1 MSQVPIIWTG
11 TSTFETGSTPFGFY
25 DTDADFSTDAD
36 KVASFCASRLG
47 YPTVD
52 VEMGSGSFYA
62 CFEEAVTTYGNELY
76 LYQIRNN
83 FINLEA
89 STTGSDLNNK
99 VINPN
104 LGNVIRLAEN
114 YGSEAGSGGN
124 VTWYSG
130 SIPLTASQQEYD
142 LNAWKDTQGIT
153 GSIEV
158 KQVFFQ
164 NTPAI
169 VRYFDPYAGTGY
181 GSQQLL
187 DVFGFGN
194 YSPAINFLL
203 MPIYYD
209 ISVIQAI
216 ELNDTIRKSAFT
228 FELVNNQLR
237 VFPIPNAE
245 GQLFIQYIKVDE
257 RNAPTTTAYSGSN
270 LVTDISN
277 VPYENPTYKYIN
289 APGRYWVFEYTLAL
303 AKELL
308 GYVRGKYSQVP
319 IPGAEVTLNQD
330 ALLSSASDMKAAL
343 IEKLRADLDE
353 NSRRNQLQRKAEEA
367 TAMATTLD
375 QVPIPIYIA

>member
-1 MSQVPIIWTG
+1 MSQSPIIWTG
-11 TSTFETGSTPFGFY
+11 TSDFETGSTPFGFY
-25 DTDADFSTDAD
+25 DTDTNFQSDAD
-36 KVASFCASRLG
+36 KVAQFCASRLG

-83 FINLEA
+83 FLNLEA
-89 STTGSDLNNK
+89 AKTGSELNNS

-104 LGNVIRLAEN
+104 MGSVIRIAEN
-114 YGSEAGSGGN
+114 YGSEAGSGGT

-130 SIPLTASQQEYD
+130 SIPLTSSVQEYD

-158 KQVFFQ
+158 KQVFYQ

-181 GSQQLL
+181 GSQQLM

-216 ELNDTIRKSAFT
+216 EMNDQIRKSAFS
-228 FELVNNQLR
+228 FELVNNQLK
-237 VFPIPNAE
+237 VFPIPNAQ

-257 RNAPTTTAYSGSN
+257 RNAPTSPEFSGGDM
-270 LVTDISN
+270 VTDISN

-289 APGRYWVFEYTLAL
+289 APGRYWIFEYTLAL

-319 IPGAEVTLNQD
+319 VPGAEVTLNQAD
-330 ALLSSASDMKAAL
+330 LLSSATSEKTAL
-343 IEKLRADLDE
+343 IEKLRNDLDE
-353 NSRRNQLQRKAEEA
+353 ASRKMQLQRKAEEA
-367 TAMATTLD
+367 DSMKSTLE
-375 QVPIPIYIA
+375 QVPLPIFIA

>member
-25 DTDADFSTDAD
+25 DTDADFENDAD
-36 KVASFCASRLG
+36 KVAQFCASRLG

-158 KQVFFQ
+158 KQVFYQ

-209 ISVIQAI
+209 VSVIQAI
-216 ELNDTIRKSAFT
+216 EMNDQIRKSAFS
-228 FELVNNQLR
+228 FELVNNNIR
-237 VFPIPNAE
+237 IFPIPNLE

-257 RNAPTTTAYSGSN
+257 RNAPTTPAFSGSN
-270 LVTDISN
+270 MVTDISN
-277 VPYENPTYKYIN
+277 VPYENPTYQFVN
-289 APGRYWVFEYTLAL
+289 APGRYWIFEYTLAL

-319 IPGAEVTLNQD
+319 IPGAEVTLNQAD
-330 ALLSSASDMKAAL
+330 LISAANVEKAAL
-343 IEKLRADLDE
+343 IEKLRTDLDE
-353 NSRRNQLQRKAEEA
+353 NSRKMQLQRKAEEA
-367 TAMATTLD
+367 DSMKTTLE
-375 QVPIPIYIA
+375 QVPLPIFIA

>member
-1 MSQVPIIWTG
+1 MSQSPIIWTG
-11 TSTFETGSTPFGFY
+11 ASTFETGSTPFGFY
-25 DTDADFSTDAD
+25 DADTNFQTDAD
-36 KVASFCASRLG
+36 KVAQFCASRLG

-52 VEMGSGSFYA
+52 VEMGSGSLYA

-83 FINLEA
+83 FLNLEA
-89 STTGSDLNNK
+89 AKTGSELNNS

-104 LGNVIRLAEN
+104 MGSVIRIAEN
-114 YGSEAGSGGN
+114 YGSEAGSGGT

-130 SIPLTASQQEYD
+130 SIPLTSSQQEYD

-158 KQVFFQ
+158 KRVFYQ

-181 GSQQLL
+181 GSQQLM

-216 ELNDTIRKSAFT
+216 ELNDQVRKSAFS
-228 FELVNNQLR
+228 FELVNNQLKI
-237 VFPIPNAE
+237 FPIPNAT

-257 RNAPTTTAYSGSN
+257 RNAPTSPEFSGGDM
-270 LVTDISN
+270 VTDISN

-308 GYVRGKYSQVP
+308 GYIRGKYSQVP
-319 IPGAEVTLNQD
+319 VPGAEVTLNQAD
-330 ALLSSASDMKAAL
+330 LLASATSEKAQL
-343 IEKLRADLDE
+343 IEKLRNDLDE
-353 NSRRNQLQRKAEEA
+353 ASRKMQLQRKAEEA
-367 TAMATTLD
+367 NAMKTTLD
-375 QVPIPIYIA
+375 QVPLPIWIA

>member
-1 MSQVPIIWTG
+1 MSQSPIIWTG

-25 DTDADFSTDAD
+25 DSDTQFSTDAD
-36 KVASFCASRLG
+36 KVANFCASRLG

-83 FINLEA
+83 FLNLEA
-89 STTGSDLNNK
+89 SNTGSALNQS

-104 LGNVIRLAEN
+104 LGSVIRLAEN
-114 YGSEAGSGGN
+114 YGSEAGSGGT

-130 SIPLTASQQEYD
+130 SIPLTASVQDYD
-142 LNAWKDTQGIT
+142 LNAWKNTQGIT

-158 KQVFFQ
+158 KRVFYQ

-209 ISVIQAI
+209 VSVIQAI
-216 ELNDTIRKSAFT
+216 ELNDQIRKSAFT
-228 FELVNNQLR
+228 FELVNNQLK
-237 VFPIPNAE
+237 VFPIPNQT

-257 RNAPTTTAYSGSN
+257 RNAPTAPGTSGSN
-270 LVTDISN
+270 MVTDISN
-277 VPYENPTYKYIN
+277 VPYDNPTYAYVN
-289 APGRYWVFEYTLAL
+289 APGRYWIFEYTLAL

-308 GYVRGKYSQVP
+308 GYIRGKYSQVP
-319 IPGAEVTLNQD
+319 VPGAEVTLNQAD
-330 ALLSSASDMKAAL
+330 LISAANAEKAAL
-343 IEKLRADLDE
+343 IEKLRTDLDE
-353 NSRRNQLQRKAEEA
+353 NSRKMQLQRKAEEA
-367 TAMATTLD
+367 NAMKSTLD
-375 QVPIPIYIA
+375 QVPLPIWIA

>member
-1 MSQVPIIWTG
+1 MSQTPIIWSG
-11 TSTFETGSTPFGFY
+11 TSTFFPGQTPFGFY
-25 DTDADFSTDAD
+25 DYDTNFQVDAD
-36 KVASFCASRLG
+36 KVAQFCASRLG

-83 FINLEA
+83 FLNLEA
-89 STTGSDLNNK
+89 SNTGSALNQS

-104 LGNVIRLAEN
+104 LGSVIRLAEN
-114 YGSEAGSGGN
+114 YGSEAGSGGT

-130 SIPLTASQQEYD
+130 SIPLTASVQEYD

-158 KQVFFQ
+158 KRVFYQ

-209 ISVIQAI
+209 VSVIQAI
-216 ELNDTIRKSAFT
+216 ELNDQIRKSAFT
-228 FELVNNQLR
+228 FELVNNQLK
-237 VFPIPNAE
+237 VFPIPNQT

-257 RNAPTTTAYSGSN
+257 RNAPTAPGTSGSN
-270 LVTDISN
+270 MVTDISN
-277 VPYENPTYKYIN
+277 VPYDNPTYAYVN
-289 APGRYWVFEYTLAL
+289 APGRYWIFEYTLAL

-308 GYVRGKYSQVP
+308 GYIRGKYSQVP
-319 IPGAEVTLNQD
+319 VPGAEVTLNQAD
-330 ALLSSASDMKAAL
+330 LISAANAEKAAL
-343 IEKLRADLDE
+343 IEKLRTDLDE
-353 NSRRNQLQRKAEEA
+353 NSRKMQLQRKAEEA
-367 TAMATTLD
+367 NAMKSTLD
-375 QVPIPIYIA
+375 QVPLPIWIA

>member
-1 MSQVPIIWTG
+1 MSQSPIIWTG

-25 DTDADFSTDAD
+25 DSDTQFSTDAD
-36 KVASFCASRLG
+36 KVAQFCASRLG

-83 FINLEA
+83 FLNLEA
-89 STTGSDLNNK
+89 SNTGSALNQS

-104 LGNVIRLAEN
+104 LGSVIRLAEN
-114 YGSEAGSGGN
+114 YGSEAGSGGT

-130 SIPLTASQQEYD
+130 SIPLTASVQDYD
-142 LNAWKDTQGIT
+142 LNAWKNTQGIT

-158 KQVFFQ
+158 KRVFYQ

-209 ISVIQAI
+209 VSVIQAI
-216 ELNDTIRKSAFT
+216 ELNDQIRKSAFT
-228 FELVNNQLR
+228 FELVNNQLK
-237 VFPIPNAE
+237 VFPIPNQT

-257 RNAPTTTAYSGSN
+257 RNAPTAPGTSGSN
-270 LVTDISN
+270 MVTDISN
-277 VPYENPTYKYIN
+277 VPYDNPTYAYVN
-289 APGRYWVFEYTLAL
+289 APGRYWIFEYTLAL

-308 GYVRGKYSQVP
+308 GYIRGKYSQVP
-319 IPGAEVTLNQD
+319 VPGAEVTLNQAD
-330 ALLSSASDMKAAL
+330 LISAANAEKAAL
-343 IEKLRADLDE
+343 IEKLRTDLDE
-353 NSRRNQLQRKAEEA
+353 NSRKMQLQRKAEEA
-367 TAMATTLD
+367 NAMKSTLD
-375 QVPIPIYIA
+375 QVPLPIWIA

>member
-1 MSQVPIIWTG
+1 MSQTPIIWNG
-11 TSTFETGSTPFGFY
+11 SSTFSSGQTPFGFY
-25 DTDADFSTDAD
+25 DTDTNFQTDAD
-36 KVASFCASRLG
+36 KVAQFCASRLG

-89 STTGSDLNNK
+89 SNTGSDLNQS

-130 SIPLTASQQEYD
+130 SIPLTASVQEYD

-153 GSIEV
+153 GSIEI
-158 KQVFFQ
+158 KTVFYQ

-209 ISVIQAI
+209 VSVIQAI
-216 ELNDTIRKSAFT
+216 ELNDQIRKSAFT
-228 FELVNNQLR
+228 FELVNNKLR
-237 VFPIPNAE
+237 VFPIPNAT

-257 RNAPTTTAYSGSN
+257 RNAPTTPAYSGSN

-277 VPYENPTYKYIN
+277 VPYENPTYQYIN
-289 APGRYWVFEYTLAL
+289 APGRYWIFEYTLAL

-319 IPGAEVTLNQD
+319 VPGAEVTLNQAD
-330 ALLSSASDMKAAL
+330 LIAAANAEKAAL
-343 IEKLRADLDE
+343 IEKLRTDLDE
-353 NSRRNQLQRKAEEA
+353 NSRKMQLQRKAEEA
-367 TAMATTLD
+367 DAMGKTLD
-375 QVPIPIYIA
+375 QVPLPIYIA

>member
-1 MSQVPIIWTG
+1 
-11 TSTFETGSTPFGFY
+11 
-25 DTDADFSTDAD
+25 
-36 KVASFCASRLG
+36 
-47 YPTVD
+47 
-52 VEMGSGSFYA
+52 
-62 CFEEAVTTYGNELY
+62 
-76 LYQIRNN
+76 
-83 FINLEA
+83 
-89 STTGSDLNNK
+89 LNQS

-130 SIPLTASQQEYD
+130 SIPLTASVQEYD

-153 GSIEV
+153 GSIEI
-158 KQVFFQ
+158 KTVFYQ

-187 DVFGFGN
+187 DIFGFGN

-209 ISVIQAI
+209 VSVIQAI
-216 ELNDTIRKSAFT
+216 ELNDQIRKSAFT
-228 FELVNNQLR
+228 FELVNNRLK
-237 VFPIPNAE
+237 VFPIPNAT

-257 RNAPTTTAYSGSN
+257 RNAPTTPAYSGSN

-277 VPYENPTYKYIN
+277 VPYENPTYQYIN
-289 APGRYWVFEYTLAL
+289 APGRYWIFEYTLAL

-308 GYVRGKYSQVP
+308 GYIRGKYTSVP
-319 IPGAEVTLNQD
+319 VPGAEVTLNQAD
-330 ALLSSASDMKAAL
+330 LIAAANTEKAAL
-343 IEKLRADLDE
+343 IEKLRLDLDE
-353 NSRRNQLQRKAEEA
+353 NSRKMQLQRKAEEA
-367 TAMATTLD
+367 DAMGRTLD
-375 QVPIPIYIA
+375 QVPLPIYIA

>member
-1 MSQVPIIWTG
+1 MAQTPIIWSG
-11 TSTFETGSTPFGFY
+11 TSTFYPGQTPFGFY
-25 DTDADFSTDAD
+25 DYDTNFQVDAD
-36 KVASFCASRLG
+36 KVAQFCASRLG

-52 VEMGSGSFYA
+52 VEMGSGSLYA

-89 STTGSDLNNK
+89 SNTGSALNQS

-104 LGNVIRLAEN
+104 LGNTIRLAEN

-130 SIPLTASQQEYD
+130 SIPLTASVQEYD

-153 GSIEV
+153 GSIEI
-158 KQVFFQ
+158 KTVFYQ

-187 DVFGFGN
+187 DIFGFGN

-209 ISVIQAI
+209 VSVIQAI
-216 ELNDTIRKSAFT
+216 ELNDQIRKSAFT
-228 FELVNNQLR
+228 FELVNNRLK
-237 VFPIPNAE
+237 VFPIPNAT

-257 RNAPTTTAYSGSN
+257 RNAPTTPAYSGSN

-277 VPYENPTYKYIN
+277 VPYENPTYAYVN
-289 APGRYWVFEYTLAL
+289 APGRYWIFEYTLAL

-308 GYVRGKYSQVP
+308 GYIRGKYTSVP
-319 IPGAEVTLNQD
+319 VPGAEVTLNQAD
-330 ALLSSASDMKAAL
+330 LIAAANAEKAAL
-343 IEKLRADLDE
+343 IEKLRTDLDE
-353 NSRRNQLQRKAEEA
+353 NSRKMQLQRKAEEA
-367 TAMATTLD
+367 DAMGRTLE
-375 QVPIPIYIA
+375 QVPLPIYIA

>member
-1 MSQVPIIWTG
+1 MSQSPIIWPG

-25 DTDADFSTDAD
+25 DTDTDFESDAD

-52 VEMGSGSFYA
+52 VELGSGSFYA

-99 VINPN
+99 VVNPN

-114 YGSEAGSGGN
+114 YGSEAGSGGT

-130 SIPLTASQQEYD
+130 SIPLTASVQEYN
-142 LNAWKDTQGIT
+142 LNDWKQTQGIT

-228 FELVNNQLR
+228 FELVNNNLR

-257 RNAPTTTAYSGSN
+257 RNAPTTPAFSGSN
-270 LVTDISN
+270 MVTDISN
-277 VPYENPTYKYIN
+277 VPYENPTYQYIN
-289 APGRYWVFEYTLAL
+289 APGRYWIFEYALAL

-319 IPGAEVTLNQD
+319 VPGAEVTLNQAD
-330 ALLSSASDMKAAL
+330 LISAANLEKAAL
-343 IEKLRADLDE
+343 IEKLRTDLDE
-353 NSRRNQLQRKAEEA
+353 NSRKMQLQRKAEEA
-367 TAMATTLD
+367 NSMKTTLD
-375 QVPIPIYIA
+375 QVPLPIFIA